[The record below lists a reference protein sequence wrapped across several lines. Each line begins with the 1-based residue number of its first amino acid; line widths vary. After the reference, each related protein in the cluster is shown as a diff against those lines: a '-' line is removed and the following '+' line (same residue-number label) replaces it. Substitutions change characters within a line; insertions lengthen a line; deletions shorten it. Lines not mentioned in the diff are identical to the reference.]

1 MEGCKRKHHC
11 LLHRS
16 SSPIGKNSHNKEA
29 DKDSKDDEITSRTGI
44 ASGYLSTSIDNQVM
58 LLPTAMV
65 NQVCRDVTL
74 PVRVL
79 VDSGSDQSYI
89 RGEIVDALGLGTS
102 YSAKTM
108 TILMHGGQ
116 SRTTRVKKANFQLSA
131 RNQRVNIALHAWS
144 VPTVCSPPEPAAVD
158 LKQYPHLNGLGLADT
173 DPRSGAT
180 IDILIGADQ
189 WSQIMKG
196 GIRRGYSIS
205 PMAMNSVFGWPLS
218 GPTGVE
224 RSKSC
229 SASTHHATTKIP
241 TSF

>member
-1 MEGCKRKHHC
+1 MVGCKRKHHC

-16 SSPIGKNSHNKEA
+16 SFSICKDSQNKEA

-65 NQVCRDVTL
+65 SLVCRDVAL

-102 YSAKTM
+102 DSAKTM
-108 TILMHGGQ
+108 TIFIHGGQ
-116 SRTTRVKKANFQLSA
+116 SRTTRV
-131 RNQRVNIALHAWS
+131 NQRVDIALHAWS

-158 LKQYPHLNGLGLADT
+158 LKQYPHLNGLALADT
-173 DPRSGAT
+173 DPRSGGT
-180 IDILIGADQ
+180 IDILIGA
-189 WSQIMKG
+189 
-196 GIRRGYSIS
+196 IS
-205 PMAMNSVFGWPLS
+205 G
-218 GPTGVE
+218 T
-224 RSKSC
+224 KS
-229 SASTHHATTKIP
+229 
-241 TSF
+241 